1 MLNLPFSPLSKEEAR
16 CVVEERL
23 AKSVKPEQNS
33 HWCLRTI
40 LETCS
45 DVVRL
50 KTAMGLLKVL
60 RKLGIARQKARSY
73 VHSPDVLYAEKLA
86 YMEQVISE
94 CAKSEGGKVAV
105 FMDELTYYNTPSPV
119 ADYAPKKNSQKPKE
133 LLVRKELIALQ
144 VV

>member
-1 MLNLPFSPLSKEEAR
+1 MQIAGG
-16 CVVEERL
+16 
-23 AKSVKPEQNS
+23 KSATEVAQS
-33 HWCLRTI
+33 
-40 LETCS
+40 
-45 DVVRL
+45 
-50 KTAMGLLKVL
+50 GLLKVL

-133 LLVRKELIALQ
+133 LLVRKEFIALQ